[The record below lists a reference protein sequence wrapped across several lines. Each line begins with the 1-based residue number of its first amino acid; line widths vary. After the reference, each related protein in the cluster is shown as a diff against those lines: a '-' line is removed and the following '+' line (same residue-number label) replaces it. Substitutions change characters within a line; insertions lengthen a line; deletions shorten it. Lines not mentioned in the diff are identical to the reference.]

1 MYRKKA
7 LLHRKKGENAM
18 KSSFLRRTICRIAGI
33 LFGIITIIAIVAGWT
48 AGEIAGFIL
57 LACDIVVIAVKN
69 RCPFC
74 HKQLRIAPIRGGEYC
89 PHCGCEINNL
99 SL

>member
-1 MYRKKA
+1 MSASPVSYTHLEILLQEDALA
-7 LLHRKKGENAM
+7 LLRQVWLHRTLDDF
-18 KSSFLRRTICRIAGI
+18 SFSIR
-33 LFGIITIIAIVAGWT
+33 VP
-48 AGEIAGFIL
+48 GFIL

-89 PHCGCEINNL
+89 PHCGCEIK
-99 SL
+99 